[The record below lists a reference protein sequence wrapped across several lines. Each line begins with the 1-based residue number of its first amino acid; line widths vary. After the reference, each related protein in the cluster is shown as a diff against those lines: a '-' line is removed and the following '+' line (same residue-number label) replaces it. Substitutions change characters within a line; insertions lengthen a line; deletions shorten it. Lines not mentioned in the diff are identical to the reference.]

1 MKKETLFNWAVIF
14 LIVGLTLIGW
24 GVGKLFNRHCEG
36 IIIGVGFGLYISAL
50 VLLKMFRRKDAF
62 EKK

>member
-14 LIVGLTLIGW
+14 LIIGFTLIGW
-24 GVGKLFNRHCEG
+24 GVGKLFNRQCEG
-36 IIIGVGFGLYISAL
+36 IIIGAGLGLSISAL
-50 VLLKMFRRKDAF
+50 VLFKMFRRKDAF